1 MTENRLEQSDA
12 AGSETVFRVGAL
24 SFFNSRAL
32 VFGADDDERVALEFA
47 PPAMLTD
54 RLENGL
60 LDAALAPSIDYQKT
74 NQDWLALPMAAIGS
88 AGSVLTVRVF
98 ARQRPEQIEHL
109 VCDGDSHTSV
119 VLAQIVWYLRYGKR
133 LRVTPLQGDISS
145 ASAVLLIGD
154 KVLGQLGRWP
164 EELDLGAA
172 WTDLTMLPFVY
183 AFWMVPATL
192 NAEVLAAILEKSYRA
207 GRGHI
212 DDVVDRYAQQHGFA
226 SEQGRRYL
234 TENIRYEFGASER
247 AGLQRFYDLA
257 RELGLIQH
265 DRALKFYQAPQRVSA
280 DTARGSVKASSSDA
294 SAVSPPGRL
303 GTG

>member
-1 MTENRLEQSDA
+1 MTDSRLGQSDPV
-12 AGSETVFRVGAL
+12 GLERRFRVGAP
-24 SFFNSRAL
+24 SFFNTRPL
-32 VFGADDDERVALEFA
+32 VFGVDEDERVALEFA

-60 LDAALAPSIDYQKT
+60 LDAALAPSIDYQRT
-74 NQDWLALPMAAIGS
+74 GEDWLALPVAAIGS
-88 AGSVLTVRVF
+88 AGAVLTVRVF

-172 WTDLTMLPFVY
+172 WTELTMLPFVY

-192 NAEVLAAILEKSYRA
+192 NAEVLVAILEKSYRA

-212 DDVVDRYAQQHGFA
+212 DDVVSRYGQQHGFER
-226 SEQGRRYL
+226 EQGRGYL
-234 TENIRYEFGASER
+234 TENIRYEFGAAER

-257 RELGLIQH
+257 RELGLIGH
-265 DRALKFYQAPQRVSA
+265 DRPVKFYQARQRVSA
-280 DTARGSVKASSSDA
+280 V
-294 SAVSPPGRL
+294 SAPGRL